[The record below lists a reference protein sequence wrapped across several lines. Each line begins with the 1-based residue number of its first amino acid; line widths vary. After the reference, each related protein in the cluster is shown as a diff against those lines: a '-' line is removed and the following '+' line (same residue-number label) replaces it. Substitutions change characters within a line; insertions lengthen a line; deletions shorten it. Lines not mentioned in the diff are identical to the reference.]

1 MQRLYWSNGL
11 VLHSKPTRSCAVLV
25 TCGRTSTKARTQ
37 AERASK
43 QDFTTTTTTTSTT
56 HILPPPPRTAHHA
69 PPPPPPVQL
78 SCSSSSS
85 SSHPTPHSP
94 STAIRRCTAP
104 PTPTRLSVH
113 WPWHC
118 PHHTPLSKFDK
129 ANFINT
135 RLAGTKQPCRTLSIP

>member
-43 QDFTTTTTTTSTT
+43 QDFTTTTTTSTT

>member
-25 TCGRTSTKARTQ
+25 TCGRTSTQARTQ

-43 QDFTTTTTTTSTT
+43 QDFTTTTTTSTT
-56 HILPPPPRTAHHA
+56 HILPPPRTAHHA

-78 SCSSSSS
+78 SCSSSSSS

>member
-43 QDFTTTTTTTSTT
+43 QDFTTTTTSTT

-78 SCSSSSS
+78 SCSSSSSS

>member
-25 TCGRTSTKARTQ
+25 TCGRTSTQARTQ

-43 QDFTTTTTTTSTT
+43 QDFTTTTTSTT

-78 SCSSSSS
+78 SCSSPSSS